1 LVGPTLGSGRG
12 CLSNG
17 HEDTLRHGLLA
28 GEAVLLAKCANDLV

>member
-17 HEDTLRHGLLA
+17 HVNTLRHDSLA
-28 GEAVLLAKCANDLV
+28 DKKV